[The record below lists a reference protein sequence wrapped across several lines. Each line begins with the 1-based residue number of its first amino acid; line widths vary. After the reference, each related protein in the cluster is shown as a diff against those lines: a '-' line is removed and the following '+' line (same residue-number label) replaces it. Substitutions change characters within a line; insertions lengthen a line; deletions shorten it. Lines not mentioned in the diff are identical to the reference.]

1 MNLAET
7 QYWLSQILPGEGE
20 LHQVTMGEGSEPFH
34 LTTAYIGADGA
45 LLADGGAGA
54 GSASGASGASGD
66 GNGVG
71 VASTSG
77 NSVDVGA
84 ESDSGDGF
92 GHASG
97 NEFSGDPVET
107 ISCTADAARIDTG
120 LRTDDGLDLRS
131 EVVMAAI
138 GKPGEVEQ
146 LTAAAAT
153 MLSEPGNRLTAQPGS
168 YLPGIAR
175 RVNPGLPVQHGV
187 LVVPY
192 IWPDGVPHVREVAAD
207 DGESVG
213 AHAASEPK
221 LEFTHPGR
229 MTVITQ
235 LIMITQAEFLLALTD
250 GIDALQQKLVEA
262 QVDIRDLRRT
272 SAV

>member
-45 LLADGGAGA
+45 LLADGDAGV
-54 GSASGASGASGD
+54 GSASGDGSSHASGS
-66 GNGVG
+66 
-71 VASTSG
+71 
-77 NSVDVGA
+77 
-84 ESDSGDGF
+84 
-92 GHASG
+92 ASG
-97 NEFSGDPVET
+97 NELSGDPVET